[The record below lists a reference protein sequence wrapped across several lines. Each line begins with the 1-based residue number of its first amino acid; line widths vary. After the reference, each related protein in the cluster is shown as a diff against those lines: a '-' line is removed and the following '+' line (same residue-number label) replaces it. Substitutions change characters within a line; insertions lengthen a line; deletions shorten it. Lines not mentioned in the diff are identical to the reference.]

1 MLGDR
6 VCVKVSDT
14 EDAFGEPITKLSFY
28 CDTARVV
35 RFLNGRGL
43 NIPYG
48 GSPERVENHRRRLIA
63 KRRRVCAIVV
73 DDGALHAVFKRM
85 SFFPVGVKRVD
96 GEFCRGDVVAIT
108 SLQDLVIG
116 AGVSNFSS
124 KDLRRVM
131 GMRSSE
137 IASKIEIAPN
147 RSWITT
153 SLLPASA
160 LPAFRNYLEAMLI
173 AAERQCRTLST
184 RDCSPHSPN

>member
-1 MLGDR
+1 M
-6 VCVKVSDT
+6 
-14 EDAFGEPITKLSFY
+14 
-28 CDTARVV
+28 
-35 RFLNGRGL
+35 
-43 NIPYG
+43 
-48 GSPERVENHRRRLIA
+48 
-63 KRRRVCAIVV
+63 
-73 DDGALHAVFKRM
+73 DDGALHAVSKRM

-147 RSWITT
+147 RVMDNDLIVAGKRFTR
-153 SLLPASA
+153 LQELPRSDVDSSGASVS
-160 LPAFRNYLEAMLI
+160 N
-173 AAERQCRTLST
+173 T
-184 RDCSPHSPN
+184 